1 MTTKIAEIKAGK
13 TMKTGAQRKREHDE
27 RKRDQGLVE
36 FRAWVTEAERQ
47 LLREYLCKLR
57 LDSA

>member
-1 MTTKIAEIKAGK
+1 
-13 TMKTGAQRKREHDE
+13 MKTGAQRKREYDE

-47 LLREYLCKLR
+47 LLRAYLGKIR
-57 LDSA
+57 MDSA